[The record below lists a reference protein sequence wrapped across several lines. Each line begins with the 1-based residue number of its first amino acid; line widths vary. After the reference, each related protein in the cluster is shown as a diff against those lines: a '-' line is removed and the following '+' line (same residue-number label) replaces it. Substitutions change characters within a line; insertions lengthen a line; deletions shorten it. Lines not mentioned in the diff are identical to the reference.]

1 MRFVNTANTSLSELG
16 RRGQRRLAF
25 MRNNKR
31 AEGGQ
36 ALLLTV
42 LAMTVLVGMT
52 AMAIDVGLL
61 LEDRRHLQNSADA
74 MALAGVQELP
84 LNPIAAMKEAQSWAA
99 NNGIRSSQIKTIEV
113 QTKFYPNDTLYVA
126 IVDDFDWVFAKVLGL
141 SSDTVTGD
149 AAALVGSLNG
159 AQGHQMP
166 WALLS
171 TEPTPCLNPLTGD
184 AVLTVPPTSC
194 SVKVGSDAS
203 LILGWYGALDF
214 DNQGGGAAEYKG
226 NIIDGTTDT
235 VYCIDGTFA
244 PEPPE
249 CESSTINA
257 LAGNGVGPT
266 GSGIAE
272 RQAAGPA
279 CDPDGIDEF
288 DDVFLFTGGT
298 PPYSVACPTSPWLV
312 VIPIVK
318 ENQIPVQTVTIEGW
332 LLAYLKGYK
341 CVSSAGPCT
350 AGKGHWEVQIQ
361 MVDATFSAAK
371 GYLTA
376 YNPLAGT
383 TVRRLIK

>member
-1 MRFVNTANTSLSELG
+1 
-16 RRGQRRLAF
+16 

-52 AMAIDVGLL
+52 ALAIDVGLL

-74 MALAGVQELP
+74 MALAGIQELP
-84 LNPIAAMKEAQSWAA
+84 LNPIAAKNEAVAWAA
-99 NNGIRSSQIKTIEV
+99 NNGIPSSQIKTIEV
-113 QTKFYPNDTLYVA
+113 QTKFYPNDTLYVE
-126 IVDDFDWVFAKVLGL
+126 VTDDFNWVFAKVLGL

-159 AQGHQMP
+159 AQGQQMP
-166 WALLS
+166 WSLLIGDSLCVNALGVVID
-171 TEPTPCLNPLTGD
+171 P
-184 AVLTVPPTSC
+184 SC
-194 SVKVGSDAS
+194 SVKVGADAS

-214 DNQGGGAAEYKG
+214 DANGGGAAEYKG

-235 VYCIDGTFA
+235 VYCIDGTFS

-249 CESSTINA
+249 CESSVINA

-266 GSGIAE
+266 GSGITE
-272 RQAAGPA
+272 RLAAGPA

-288 DDVFLFTGGT
+288 NDVFLFTGGT
-298 PPYSVACPTSPWLV
+298 PPYSVTCPNSPWLV

-318 ENQIPVQTVTIEGW
+318 QNQIPVQTITIQGW
-332 LLAYLKGYK
+332 ALAYLEGYK
-341 CVSSAGPCT
+341 CVSSGGPCT
-350 AGKGHWEVQIQ
+350 AGKGHWEVQVQI
-361 MVDATFSAAK
+361 VDATFSAAK
-371 GYLTA
+371 GYITA
-376 YNPLAGT
+376 YNPLGGS
-383 TVRRLIK
+383 TVRRLVK

>member
-1 MRFVNTANTSLSELG
+1 
-16 RRGQRRLAF
+16 

-52 AMAIDVGLL
+52 ALAVDVGLL

-84 LNPIAAMKEAQSWAA
+84 LNPVAAKKEAETWAA
-99 NNGIRSSQIKTIEV
+99 NNGIPLSQIKTIEV
-113 QTKFYPNDTLYVA
+113 QTKLYPNDTLYVE
-126 IVDDFDWVFAKVLGL
+126 VTDDFNWVFARVLGMG
-141 SSDTVTGD
+141 SDTVIGD

-159 AQGHQMP
+159 AEGHTMP
-166 WALLS
+166 WALL
-171 TEPTPCLNPLTGD
+171 EGDTPCLVED
-184 AVLTVPPTSC
+184 PPGEFQPSYGSC

-203 LILGWYGALDF
+203 LIGGWFGALDF
-214 DNQGGGAAEYKG
+214 DAQGGGSAEYKG

-235 VYCIDGTFA
+235 VYCIDGTFS

-249 CESSTINA
+249 CQSSVINV

-298 PPYSVACPTSPWLV
+298 PPYSVTCSTSPWLV

-318 ENQIPVQTVTIEGW
+318 EDQIPVQTVTIHGW
-332 LLAYLKGYK
+332 ALAYLKGYK

-350 AGKGHWEVQIQ
+350 AGKGHWEVEIQI
-361 MVDATFSAAK
+361 VDATFSAAK
-371 GYLTA
+371 GYLTTF
-376 YNPLAGT
+376 NPDGI
-383 TVRRLIK
+383 TVRRLVK